1 MPETLIT
8 TEYITL
14 GQFLKFVGVVKNGG
28 EEKTFLLR
36 CDVRVN
42 GEKEERRGRKL
53 YPGYRVTIDG
63 VSYAIKRDGS

>member
-14 GQFLKFVGVVKNGG
+14 GQFLKFVGVVENGG

-36 CDVRVN
+36 RDVRVN

-53 YPGYRVTIDG
+53 YPGYRVAIDG